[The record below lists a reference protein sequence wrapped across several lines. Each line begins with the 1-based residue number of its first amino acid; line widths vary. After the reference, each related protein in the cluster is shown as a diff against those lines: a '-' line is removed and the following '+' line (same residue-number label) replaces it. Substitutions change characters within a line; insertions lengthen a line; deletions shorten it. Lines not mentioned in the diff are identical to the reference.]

1 MKDYSCLF
9 LVGMPG
15 CGKSTLGRAYSE
27 YSGCV
32 FVDMDEVIIHGE
44 GKTIEAIYEIGGE
57 QLFREL
63 EHQYIQQYFNQ
74 GNTVVCTGGGL
85 PTYKNNMDL
94 MNENGITVFMDV
106 SDLGLWS
113 RVKNTNFKGRPIYQ
127 NQTIE
132 QVLETIK
139 RKSAERRPVYEKAD
153 VKLRSDEI
161 SLNMLLS
168 ELNKLKS

>member
-1 MKDYSCLF
+1 MKDHSCIF

-15 CGKSTLGRAYSE
+15 CGKSTLGRAYTQHT
-27 YSGCV
+27 GHT
-32 FVDMDEVIIHGE
+32 FVDMDDVIIHGE
-44 GKTIEAIYEIGGE
+44 GKTIEEIYAIGGE
-57 QLFREL
+57 PLFRQL
-63 EHQYIQQYFNQ
+63 EHKYIQQYFNQ

-106 SDLGLWS
+106 SDEGLWN

-139 RKSAERRPVYEKAD
+139 RKSAERRPIYEKAD
-153 VKLRSDEI
+153 IKLRSDKIE
-161 SLNMLLS
+161 LEMLLT
-168 ELNKLKS
+168 ELSKLK